1 MIFISPPFGNY
12 IKFSDTVNI
21 QGSFTLHPRDG
32 LFWQIITTLRYNF
45 DHEGWVN
52 RIGLRNPGIDAAI
65 RDWESRYNNSKKDK
79 NEKYTSETIYSVAI
93 LDTKEIPTLVE
104 KIPSS
109 MNLELNLSC
118 PNAEKPMVVT
128 GIHQFLHQDRKWCI
142 VKLSPDTS
150 TQRVDGLYKQGFR
163 QFHCSNTIKTPAG
176 GLSGPSLRP
185 HTTRLVKYIKGTYPE
200 SIVIAGGGVTNIEDV
215 KNYRKIGADHVSIS
229 TVWFQPWKAWN
240 IIKSRHNLFD

>member
-1 MIFISPPFGNY
+1 M
-12 IKFSDTVNI
+12 
-21 QGSFTLHPRDG
+21 
-32 LFWQIITTLRYNF
+32 FWQIITTLRYNF

-79 NEKYTSETIYSVAI
+79 NEKYISETIYSVAI

-128 GIHQFLHQDRKWCI
+128 E
-142 VKLSPDTS
+142 
-150 TQRVDGLYKQGFR
+150 
-163 QFHCSNTIKTPAG
+163 
-176 GLSGPSLRP
+176 
-185 HTTRLVKYIKGTYPE
+185 YISFY
-200 SIVIAGGGVTNIEDV
+200 I
-215 KNYRKIGADHVSIS
+215 RIG
-229 TVWFQPWKAWN
+229 N
-240 IIKSRHNLFD
+240 GR

>member
-45 DHEGWVN
+45 DQEGWVN

-79 NEKYTSETIYSVAI
+79 NKKYISETIYSVAI

-104 KIPSS
+104 K
-109 MNLELNLSC
+109 
-118 PNAEKPMVVT
+118 MVS
-128 GIHQFLHQDRKWCI
+128 F
-142 VKLSPDTS
+142 
-150 TQRVDGLYKQGFR
+150 
-163 QFHCSNTIKTPAG
+163 
-176 GLSGPSLRP
+176 
-185 HTTRLVKYIKGTYPE
+185 
-200 SIVIAGGGVTNIEDV
+200 
-215 KNYRKIGADHVSIS
+215 KNS
-229 TVWFQPWKAWN
+229 
-240 IIKSRHNLFD
+240 